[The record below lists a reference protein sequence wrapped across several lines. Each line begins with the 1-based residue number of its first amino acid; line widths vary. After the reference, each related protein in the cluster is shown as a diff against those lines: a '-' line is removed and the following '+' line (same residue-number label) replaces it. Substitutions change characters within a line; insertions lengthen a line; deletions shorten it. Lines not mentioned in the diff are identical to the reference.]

1 MRRLILPLLLVVLA
15 VAAATGA
22 YLLEQDDA
30 VAQPPADPVEASA
43 TPVLSPRR
51 LPMWLLEPGGDEAL
65 RLGLQPVLDQVPAD
79 TCLTVSDQGRAILE
93 HNPDLPVVP
102 ASNLKTVTAWVA
114 MDVLGGDYTFR
125 TSAVADAPP
134 TDGVINGNLW
144 VVGGGDPVLAT
155 DEFQAGQGDPPQT
168 DVETFAQSIV
178 DAGVTTITGDVIG
191 DDSRY
196 DGVDTVPDWPER
208 DYGTAV
214 PGHLDAL
221 LVNRGYVSFGLDP
234 EETVVPGVAEDA
246 PASAAQRMLEEL
258 EERGVDVQGGSGS
271 GPAPED
277 GTEVAAI
284 TSPPLKDILPV
295 LLRYSDNTASELLVK
310 ELAVAEGRSGST
322 AEGLEVYRSSLE
334 RSGFP
339 MEGVVVVDGSGLDG
353 DNRLTCR
360 FLAAMQSSLSTEGA
374 MATSMAV
381 SGESGTLDDRLGGQA
396 EGRIRAK
403 TGSLLETTALSGWA
417 ETVVG
422 YDLVFTFIAN
432 APEVP
437 ESVLDLEEIL
447 ASVLVRYPEGPSPA
461 DVAPS

>member
-1 MRRLILPLLLVVLA
+1 MRRLILPIVLVVLA
-15 VAAATGA
+15 IAAAAGA
-22 YLLEQDDA
+22 YLLERDEADA
-30 VAQPPADPVEASA
+30 EPTDAAVEPSA

-65 RLGLQPVLDQVPAD
+65 RLGLQPVIDQVPVD
-79 TCLTVSDQGRAILE
+79 TCLTVSDQGRPILE

-125 TSAVADAPP
+125 TSAVAEGAPA
-134 TDGVINGNLW
+134 DGVIDGNLW

-168 DVETFAQSIV
+168 DFETFAQSIV

-191 DDSRY
+191 DDTRY
-196 DGVDTVPDWPER
+196 DGVDAVPDWPER

-221 LVNRGYVSFGLDP
+221 LVNRGYVSFALDP
-234 EETVVPGVAEDA
+234 EETVVPGVADDA
-246 PASAAQRMLEEL
+246 PAAAAQRLVEEL

-277 GTEVAAI
+277 AAEVAAI

-295 LLRYSDNTASELLVK
+295 LLTYSDNTASELLVK
-310 ELAVAEGRSGST
+310 ELAVAEGRPGST
-322 AEGLEVYRSSLE
+322 AEGLDVYRTSVE
-334 RSGFP
+334 GSGFP
-339 MEGVVVVDGSGLDG
+339 IEGVVVVDGSGLDG

-360 FLAAMQSSLSTEGA
+360 FLAALQSSLSPTGA
-374 MATSMAV
+374 MANSMAV

-417 ETVVG
+417 DSVVG

-437 ESVLDLEEIL
+437 ESVLDLQEIL